1 MKFPEVKQRVFM
13 FMYIQN
19 YVKFNAYFLFTFLMK
34 RTTSTWTQQN
44 NPVNL
49 HCLNK
54 FHEHDLYLE
63 SDTESVMYWN
73 TTYFSFK

>member
-34 RTTSTWTQQN
+34 RTTST
-44 NPVNL
+44 
-49 HCLNK
+49 
-54 FHEHDLYLE
+54 
-63 SDTESVMYWN
+63 
-73 TTYFSFK
+73 